1 MCLSAR
7 ARFVVVDAAQQT
19 LSYYGNDPKMTLVEY
34 GITEAPKGTVLYHTI
49 PCRAVALHTCLT
61 PFSST
66 TGVFNMKHGAVTKLD
81 VAKGRPT
88 EFAFELK
95 AAGRSTLFCCK

>member
-1 MCLSAR
+1 
-7 ARFVVVDAAQQT
+7 
-19 LSYYGNDPKMTLVEY
+19 
-34 GITEAPKGTVLYHTI
+34 
-49 PCRAVALHTCLT
+49 
-61 PFSST
+61 
-66 TGVFNMKHGAVTKLD
+66 MKHGAVTKLD

>member
-1 MCLSAR
+1 M
-7 ARFVVVDAAQQT
+7 
-19 LSYYGNDPKMTLVEY
+19 P
-34 GITEAPKGTVLYHTI
+34 YH
-49 PCRAVALHTCLT
+49 AVASHTCLT
-61 PFSST
+61 LCSST

-81 VAKGRPT
+81 AAKGRPT